1 MENQEQINR
10 RVEERRKKR
19 SVQNTHERFV
29 TAFFHHAKGRV

>member
-10 RVEERRKKR
+10 SREKKEKER